1 MTLLEFF
8 TEGLV
13 THYIKT
19 NGLSMVSGK
28 GLAISI
34 PAIFLILAVSYF
46 FGSINFAIIISNRK
60 YNQDIRSF
68 GSNNAGMT
76 NMVRTYGKKM
86 GALTLV
92 GDSLKA
98 VISCLFGYAIL
109 GNHGAYLAAIACVL
123 GHMFPV
129 FFGFKGGKGVATA
142 GFAMLMTNPYVF
154 LICLVL
160 FVLIV
165 LMSKFVSLGSVMT
178 MLIYPFILYGVDNF
192 VLGGCPYVAY
202 ALIIAVLVIFKHK
215 DNIKRLREG
224 TERKFSLK
232 SSKKESDAE
241 PKDNGSKSK
250 KK

>member
-13 THYIKT
+13 THYIKSH
-19 NGLSMVSGK
+19 GLSMVSGK
-28 GLAISI
+28 GLAITI
-34 PAIFLILAVSYF
+34 PAIILILAISYF

-60 YNQDIRSF
+60 YNQDIRSY

-86 GALTLV
+86 GALTLL

-98 VISCLFGYAIL
+98 VIVCLFGYAVL

-123 GHMFPV
+123 GHIFPA

-142 GFAMLMTNPYVF
+142 GFAILMTNPFVF
-154 LICLVL
+154 VICLIL

-165 LMSKFVSLGSVMT
+165 LMSKFISLGSIMT
-178 MLIYPFILYGVDNF
+178 MLMYPFILYGVDTL

-202 ALIIAVLVIFKHK
+202 ALIIALLVVFKHK

-224 TERKFSLK
+224 KENKFSLK
-232 SSKKESDAE
+232 SKKND
-241 PKDNGSKSK
+241 KN
-250 KK
+250 